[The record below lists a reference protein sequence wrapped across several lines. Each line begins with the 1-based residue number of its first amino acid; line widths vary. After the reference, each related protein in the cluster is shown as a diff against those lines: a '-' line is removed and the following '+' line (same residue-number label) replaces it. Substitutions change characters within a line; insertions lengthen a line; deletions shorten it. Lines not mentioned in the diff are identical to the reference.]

1 MNNNLSKTK
10 IKEWIKLIESDKSSI
25 KQFLFNF
32 YQFCDTF
39 DDMTSQEEIVKKYI
53 ISLKTKIKIETHQL
67 NLFEH

>member
-10 IKEWIKLIESDKSSI
+10 IKEWIKLIESDKYSI

-39 DDMTSQEEIVKKYI
+39 DDITSQEEIVKKYI